1 MPILKTF
8 LPDVN
13 VWLALATERHI
24 HSRVVSRWFQTVG
37 REQAVFCRVTQMG
50 LLRLLTNSRVMG
62 ADVLTRAK
70 AWEVCARMFRDARIR
85 FMDEPPGLEQA
96 WRQLTTRAQP
106 ATNLWTDG
114 YLLAFASAAELQFV
128 SFDKGLS
135 APEERLLRLM

>member
-8 LPDVN
+8 LLDVN

-24 HSRVVSRWFQTVG
+24 HSRVASGWFQTVG

-50 LLRLLTNSRVMG
+50 LLRLLTNSRVMA
-62 ADVLTRAK
+62 ADVLTQAK
-70 AWEVCARMFRDARIR
+70 AWAVYARICRDARVR
-85 FMDEPPGLEQA
+85 FMDEPPGLEQV

-114 YLLAFASAAELQFV
+114 YLLAFASAAELQLV

-135 APEERLLRLM
+135 APGERLLRLT